1 MKHWKKSL
9 LAGMACLTAA
19 IAQTSCNG
27 IDDDLSD
34 CGADVELTYRMRLIT
49 NMETEID
56 SVLSE
61 AGDQPVANQLRQTM
75 RQYFNDQGHDLDL
88 SFYNLMDGMRLKQ
101 FDQNMNGQTQAT
113 YTIYLEQADYRHTAV
128 ANFRQNGIAQ
138 WLSPETLRLAALQ
151 NSRTDTIDSHQ
162 TGIFTGRHNV
172 LVGKDGDRLTG
183 IVDMYMANDA
193 AAVVIDTTGVKC
205 NGMKAYIEGLGNGF
219 QPADSLYSHGKPQ
232 VVRTQLLPVSEGKEV
247 CYYGMGFPSPDTATR
262 VTPSEAREGSY
273 WSMTLLVWMPDGTIT
288 RNDLYV
294 HEPLKAANL
303 KIIKLKME
311 PTGEV
316 TTVDAE
322 VGVSVQLNW
331 EDGLNFE
338 QPTI

>member
-19 IAQTSCNG
+19 IAKTSCNG

-162 TGIFTGRHNV
+162 TGIFTGRHAFKV
-172 LVGKDGDRLTG
+172 ESDDKLSGLVDL
-183 IVDMYMANDA
+183 YMANSA
-193 AAVVIDTTGVKC
+193 AAVVIDTLGSSVR
-205 NGMKAYIEGLGNGF
+205 GMKAFIEGLSNGF
-219 QPADSLYSHGKPQ
+219 LTADSTYTFSQQQ
-232 VVRTQLLPVSEGKEV
+232 VVRTQLLPVTAGTEV
-247 CYYGMGFPSPDTATR
+247 CYYGMGFPSSETPYTR
-262 VTPSEAREGSY
+262 VTPSEAKEGSF
-273 WSMTLLVWMPDGTIT
+273 WSMVLLVQMPDGSVT
-288 RNDLYV
+288 RNDLYI
-294 HEPLKAANL
+294 HEPLRAANL
-303 KIIKLKME
+303 KIIKLKLKDDGSVE
-311 PTGEV
+311 
-316 TTVDAE
+316 TVDVE
-322 VGVSVQLNW
+322 VSVSVQLNW
-331 EDGLNFE
+331 EDGLHFE
-338 QPTI
+338 W